1 MKHDIKI
8 AILGGS
14 GKSGK
19 YLVRQLLAQGYSCKL
34 LLRNPENF
42 TIKSPWV
49 ETIRGDARNE
59 QDIFSLIK
67 DCKAVISTL
76 GQPKGEAPIF
86 SKTTQNI
93 IQAMQNIGAKRY
105 ILTAGLNVDTPEDK
119 KSEKTQM
126 ATAWMQANFPEI
138 SADRQAE
145 FRLLSESKLDWT
157 MVRLP
162 MIEQT
167 EGRSKVLV
175 SLDDC
180 PGEKISTTN
189 LAHFLIE
196 QLSDDGFVRK
206 APFIANG

>member
-19 YLVRQLLAQGYSCKL
+19 HLVRLLLAQGFRCRL
-34 LLRNPENF
+34 LLRTPENF
-42 TIKSPWV
+42 TFTNPLMEIMQ
-49 ETIRGDARNE
+49 GDARSE

-67 DCKAVISTL
+67 GCQAVISTL
-76 GQPKGEAPIF
+76 GQPKGESPIF
-86 SKTTQNI
+86 SEATQYI
-93 IQAMQNIGAKRY
+93 IQAMQAFGIKRY
-105 ILTAGLNVDTPEDK
+105 ILTAGLNVDAPEDK

-126 ATAWMQANFPEI
+126 ATTWMQANFPEI
-138 SADRQAE
+138 SADRQSE

-157 MVRLP
+157 LVRLP

-167 EGRSKVLV
+167 EERSKILL

-180 PGEKISTTN
+180 PGEKIGTSN

-196 QLSDDGFVRK
+196 QFSDDGFLRK